1 MFEKTIN
8 KKISSLAESLGE
20 SGLIKDF
27 YLAGGTALSLRLGH
41 RKSRDLDF
49 FSQKDFNLTI
59 LSNFLVSKL
68 KAKVI
73 IAETGT
79 LLTEIN
85 GVNASFFHYP
95 YKKLEDCESWR
106 NIDLASLIDISCMK
120 IIAISQ
126 RAEKKDFFDFYEIIK
141 LFSPEKLRTALLEKY
156 GRKSLNCYHILK
168 SLFYFEDAESS
179 LDPVSINGTKWKDVK
194 IRIKEFE
201 KQLNKSFLK
210 C

>member
-8 KKISSLAESLGE
+8 KKISSLAESLGK
-20 SGLIKDF
+20 SGVIKDF

-49 FSQKDFNLTI
+49 FSQKNFNLPL
-59 LSNFLVSKL
+59 LSDFLVSKMDS
-68 KAKVI
+68 KVI

-85 GVNASFFHYP
+85 GIKVSFLHYP
-95 YKKLEDCESWR
+95 YTNLEDCESWR
-106 NIDLASLIDISCMK
+106 NIALASLIDISCMK

-141 LFSPEKLRTALLEKY
+141 LFSSEKLKTSLLKKY

-179 LDPVSINGTKWKDVK
+179 PDPVSINGTKWKMVK
-194 IRIKEFE
+194 VKIKEFE
-201 KQLNKSFLK
+201 KQLNNSFLK

>member
-8 KKISSLAESLGE
+8 KKISTLAESLGE
-20 SGLIKDF
+20 SGVIKDF

-49 FSQKDFNLTI
+49 FSQKNFNLTL
-59 LSNFLVSKL
+59 LSDFLVSKL
-68 KAKVI
+68 NAKII

-79 LLTEIN
+79 LLAEIN
-85 GVNASFFHYP
+85 GVKSSFFHYP
-95 YKKLEDCESWR
+95 YKNLEETESWR
-106 NIDLASLIDISCMK
+106 SIALASLIDISCMK

-141 LFSPEKLRTALLEKY
+141 LFSSEKLKAALLEKY

-179 LDPVSINGTKWKDVK
+179 PDPVSINGTKWKDVK
-194 IRIKEFE
+194 AKIKELE
-201 KQLNKSFLK
+201 KQLNNSFLK

>member
-20 SGLIKDF
+20 SGVIKDF
-27 YLAGGTALSLRLGH
+27 YLAGETALSLRLGH

-49 FSQKDFNLTI
+49 FSRKNFNLPL
-59 LSNFLVSKL
+59 LSDFLVSKL
-68 KAKVI
+68 DSQVI

-85 GVNASFFHYP
+85 GIKVSFLHYP
-95 YKKLEDCESWR
+95 YTNLEDCESWR
-106 NIDLASLIDISCMK
+106 NIALASLIDISCMK

-141 LFSPEKLRTALLEKY
+141 LFSSEKLKTSLLEKY

-168 SLFYFEDAESS
+168 SLFYFEDAEASPN
-179 LDPVSINGTKWKDVK
+179 PVSINGTNWKTVK
-194 IRIKEFE
+194 VKIKEFE
-201 KQLNKSFLK
+201 KQLNNSFLK

>member
-8 KKISSLAESLGE
+8 KKISNLAESLGE
-20 SGLIKDF
+20 SGIIKDF

-49 FSQKDFNLTI
+49 FSQKNFNLPL
-59 LSNFLVSKL
+59 LSDFLVSKL
-68 KAKVI
+68 NAKVI

-85 GVNASFFHYP
+85 EVKTSFLHYP
-95 YKKLEDCESWR
+95 YKNLEVCESWR
-106 NIDLASLIDISCMK
+106 KIELASLIDISCMK

-126 RAEKKDFFDFYEIIK
+126 RAEKKDFFDFHEIIK
-141 LFSPEKLRTALLEKY
+141 LFSPDELKSAILEKY
-156 GRKSLNCYHILK
+156 GKKSLNCYHILK

-179 LDPVSINGTKWKDVK
+179 PEPVSINGTKWKSVK
-194 IRIKEFE
+194 REIKQFE
-201 KQLNKSFLK
+201 KQLNISFLK

>member
-1 MFEKTIN
+1 MFEKTIS
-8 KKISSLAESLGE
+8 KKISTLAESLGE
-20 SGLIKDF
+20 SGVINDF

-49 FSQKDFNLTI
+49 FSKNNFNLTL
-59 LSNFLVSKL
+59 LSDFLVSNL
-68 KAKVI
+68 NAEVI

-85 GVNASFFHYP
+85 GIKASFFHYP
-95 YKKLEDCESWR
+95 YKNLEDCEIWR
-106 NIDLASLIDISCMK
+106 KIALASLIDISCMK

-126 RAEKKDFFDFYEIIK
+126 IAEKKDFFDFYEIIK
-141 LFSPEKLRTALLEKY
+141 LFSSEKLKTALLEKY
-156 GRKSLNCYHILK
+156 GRRRLNCYHILK

-179 LDPVSINGTKWKDVK
+179 PDPVSINGTKWKTVK
-194 IRIKEFE
+194 LEIKEFE
-201 KQLNKSFLK
+201 KQLNNSFLK

>member
-8 KKISSLAESLGE
+8 KKISCLAESLGE
-20 SGLIKDF
+20 SGIIKDF
-27 YLAGGTALSLRLGH
+27 YLAGGTALSLWLGH

-49 FSQKDFNLTI
+49 FSQKNFNLPL
-59 LSNFLVSKL
+59 LSDFLVSKL
-68 KAKVI
+68 DAKVI

-85 GVNASFFHYP
+85 GVKTSFLHYP
-95 YKKLEDCESWR
+95 YKNLEDCESWR
-106 NIDLASLIDISCMK
+106 NIKLASLIDISCMK

-141 LFSPEKLRTALLEKY
+141 LFSPDELRSSILEKY

-179 LDPVSINGTKWKDVK
+179 PNPISINGTNWKTVK
-194 IRIKEFE
+194 IKIKALE
-201 KQLNKSFLK
+201 KQLNNSFLK